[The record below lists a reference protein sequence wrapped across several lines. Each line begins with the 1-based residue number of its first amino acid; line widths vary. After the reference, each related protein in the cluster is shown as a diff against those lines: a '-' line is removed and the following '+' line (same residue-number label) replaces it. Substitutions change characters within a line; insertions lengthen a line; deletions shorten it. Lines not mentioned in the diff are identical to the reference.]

1 MPGTVRPRGAAA
13 SPSPRRALTT
23 RTLLCETDPDIMGQL
38 AQKCPRHGRP
48 RHPFPGEPGDNGGV
62 SDPID
67 EFSFLPDQAADAGL
81 EGPLPRGERVNL
93 ALPSGRTLSAL
104 RWTPDGSA
112 SAPVVTF
119 LHGAGLNA
127 HTWDTTVL
135 ALGLPALAI
144 DLPGHGDSSWRDD
157 AAYVGRVL
165 APDVAAG
172 MDAWTDGPQLLVGQS
187 LGGLTAAAVAASRP
201 DLVRELVV
209 VDITPGVDPSAGPS
223 QIREF
228 FAGPTDWAS
237 RDELVDRAL
246 AFGLGGGTR
255 RKAERGVFFN
265 SRVRPDGRVEWKHH
279 FAHLAAAA
287 ASTPGAPDAPPAE
300 SASTPDAVSAVLG
313 DAGWEDLAAWA
324 APTTL
329 VRGARGYV
337 TEADAAEFVRRNPE
351 ATVTTLASGHN
362 VQEDAPIEL
371 AAMLRGLAG
380 ND

>member
-1 MPGTVRPRGAAA
+1 M
-13 SPSPRRALTT
+13 
-23 RTLLCETDPDIMGQL
+23 
-38 AQKCPRHGRP
+38 
-48 RHPFPGEPGDNGGV
+48 

-67 EFSFLPDQAADAGL
+67 EFSFLPEQAADAGIDR
-81 EGPLPRGERVNL
+81 PLPRGERL
-93 ALPSGRTLSAL
+93 ALMLPDGRTLSAL
-104 RWTPDGSA
+104 RWSPEGA
-112 SAPVVTF
+112 AAPAEVTF

-157 AAYVGRVL
+157 FAYVARVL

-172 MDAWTDGPQLLVGQS
+172 IEAWTDRPQVIVGQS

-209 VDITPGVDPSAGPS
+209 IDITPGIDPSAGPS

-255 RKAERGVFFN
+255 RKAERGVYFN

-287 ASTPGAPDAPPAE
+287 AAAPAPAPADAPPQ
-300 SASTPDAVSAVLG
+300 DAVAAVLG
-313 DAGWEDLAAWA
+313 ESGWQDLAAA
-324 APTTL
+324 TAPITL
-329 VRGARGYV
+329 IRGERGYV
-337 TEADAAEFVRRNPE
+337 TDADAAEFTRRSP
-351 ATVTTLASGHN
+351 AAAVVVLPSGHN
-362 VQEDAPIEL
+362 VQEDAPLQL
-371 AAMLRGLAG
+371 AERLRDIAG